1 MSTSSITTT
10 TSVDAYGNSYT
21 SSVSTEGLQ
30 SEDFLTLMLTELS
43 MQDPT
48 NPVDSNS
55 MLDTQLQLS
64 TLEANLATVE
74 AMESLQATFQQSALS
89 SASSMI
95 GSIIETSDL
104 DDEGNPKQY
113 SVSSVSM
120 QDGTISVSAYEI
132 SGYYD
137 VYYFDEVSSGDEI
150 VNDSSEDATM
160 TLTNSSGS
168 TYTFSTYNK
177 TYDELASEI
186 TKIDGFAASM
196 AQNNSGNYQLVLSIS
211 NGNSSVTQNGTS
223 LSYNTETATAYN
235 SEANTILY
243 ENITKIY

>member
-95 GSIIETSDL
+95 GSIIETNDL

>member
-1 MSTSSITTT
+1 MSTSNITTT
-10 TSVDAYGNSYT
+10 SSLDAYGNSYT

-48 NPVDSNS
+48 NPVDSDS

-64 TLEANLATVE
+64 TLEANMATVE

-95 GSIIETSDL
+95 GSIVETSET
-104 DDEGNPKQY
+104 DDQGNPKQY

-120 QDGTISVSAYEI
+120 KDGTISVSAYEI
-132 SGYYD
+132 SGFYD
-137 VYYFDEVSSGDEI
+137 VYYFDEVTNSDDI
-150 VNDSSEDATM
+150 VNDTSEDATM
-160 TLTNSSGS
+160 TLSNSSGE

-177 TYDELASEI
+177 TYDELANEI
-186 TKIDGFAASM
+186 SKIDGFAASM
-196 AQNNSGNYQLVLSIS
+196 AQNNSGNYQMVLSVS
-211 NGNSSVTQNGTS
+211 NGNSLLTQNGTS
-223 LSYNTETATAYN
+223 LTYNTETATAYN
-235 SEANTILY
+235 SESTMILY